1 VINRNFRAHWRLDK
15 EIVFLNHGSFGATP
29 IPVMDKQREIQG
41 LIEREPVKFFMRD
54 YEGFYERAQEALAG
68 VVGAERDD
76 IVFVPNAT
84 TGVNTALRAVP
95 LSPGDEILVT
105 NQEYNACR
113 NAVNEIAKER
123 KAVVREVRLPF
134 PVKSSEQVTET
145 IVNSLTGRTRVFL
158 IDHIVSQTALV
169 VDIEDIVRELE
180 DRDIETIVDGAHS
193 VGMVPLNLEK
203 LRPAFF
209 TSNCHKWLCTPKG
222 AAFLYARKDMQNL
235 VRPLVISHGANTPRK
250 DKSRFFHE
258 FSWTG
263 TDDPSA
269 YFSIPSAVDFLSSLL
284 PGGLPAL
291 MERNRSLCLE
301 ARKIIIGALG
311 IEKPCP
317 DEMVG
322 SMASFPL
329 PDAVSEPIAPLF
341 MDELQ
346 DELFMRF
353 RIEIP
358 VMYWPKFPKRLLRI
372 SCQAYNSMDDYRKLC
387 NALKEAGM

>member
-1 VINRNFRAHWRLDK
+1 MINRNFRNHWRLDK

-134 PVKSSEQVTET
+134 PVRSSQQVTET
-145 IVNSLTGRTRVFL
+145 IVNSLTGRTRVLL

-169 VDIEDIVRELE
+169 LDIEDIVRELE

-193 VGMVPLNLEK
+193 VGMVSLNLEK

-222 AAFLYARKDMQNL
+222 AAFLYARKDMQKL
-235 VRPLVISHGANTPRK
+235 IRPLVISHGANTQRK

-269 YFSIPSAVDFLSSLL
+269 CFSIPSAIDFLSSLL

-301 ARKIIIGALG
+301 ARNIIIGALG

-358 VMYWPKFPKRLLRI
+358 VMYWPKFPKRILRI
-372 SCQAYNSMDDYRKLC
+372 SCQAYNSMEDYRKLRD
-387 NALKEAGM
+387 ALKEVGM